1 MNNLKKFD
9 TRRIQ
14 LTISI
19 NIMSSKDT
27 APERLMHSKN
37 DNIESMI
44 NDKAD

>member
-9 TRRIQ
+9 RQRIQ

-27 APERLMHSKN
+27 APERFMHSKN
-37 DNIESMI
+37 NNIESMI